1 MNITIEQP
9 RRNYLAVVLVAI
21 IIIGMI
27 IQERIHPQKI
37 ETTVTI
43 PTHQK

>member
-1 MNITIEQP
+1 MNITIKQ
-9 RRNYLAVVLVAI
+9 RSRDYLAVVLVAI
-21 IIIGMI
+21 IIIGVI
-27 IQERIHPQKI
+27 IQEKIRSQKI